1 MDAAIVP
8 EFDTY
13 GFLRDPSCWDE
24 DLARRLAMADGV
36 GPLTETQLA
45 VLRQMRAC
53 HARSG
58 TLPAWYHVC
67 HASGLDP
74 QCLSRLFPSPREA
87 WRLAGLPYPGEE
99 ALAYL

>member
-1 MDAAIVP
+1 MDSALA
-8 EFDTY
+8 EGFDQY
-13 GFLRDPSCWDE
+13 GFLLDPAAWCES
-24 DLARRLAMADGV
+24 LAQRLACEDGLT
-36 GPLTETQLA
+36 PLTEEQLG

-53 HARSG
+53 YERIG
-58 TLPAWYHVC
+58 GPPAWYHVC
-67 HASGLDP
+67 RLSGMDP